1 MRVGNWSP
9 LVVMALIICYTSI
22 IKFKP
27 TLEFAPIALGKL
39 NEEIVYFIGM
49 PRETIIDLAIFL
61 WGIIVMVHAR
71 ISLGSIGAFPISFT
85 GWSWILLTSRAGLEF
100 SAWVLASKYNNILLA
115 TKIAAIGSS
124 IRLVTLINACVV
136 CTIWN
141 FVLFPIMYFVSIP
154 KEGDKRRNFL
164 KFNFGFF
171 MTNIHILN
179 FPLSCMNIINGDRV
193 RMFTV
198 SDLWVAYLVVL
209 LYSMLYLF
217 VMDRLGLHFYPIFNP
232 RTSFTVISF
241 VSVLG
246 LYYYLFLKWNEHI
259 SL

>member
-1 MRVGNWSP
+1 MS
-9 LVVMALIICYTSI
+9 
-22 IKFKP
+22 
-27 TLEFAPIALGKL
+27 
-39 NEEIVYFIGM
+39 
-49 PRETIIDLAIFL
+49 
-61 WGIIVMVHAR
+61 
-71 ISLGSIGAFPISFT
+71 
-85 GWSWILLTSRAGLEF
+85 LLTCIHNVNSIYAYLI
-100 SAWVLASKYNNILLA
+100 LYYQLCNI
-115 TKIAAIGSS
+115 T
-124 IRLVTLINACVV
+124 LV
-136 CTIWN
+136 
-141 FVLFPIMYFVSIP
+141 
-154 KEGDKRRNFL
+154 
-164 KFNFGFF
+164 
-171 MTNIHILN
+171 LN

-198 SDLWVAYLVVL
+198 SGKLRILSCYILMPLLVYLIIICSHSLFLDLWVAYLVVL